1 LRRRGEA
8 RWNGNNTRPTT
19 ARTIPVNPWRV
30 HRLVGP
36 DVGQK
41 MNTMKVTELIESDLE
56 ALAGLYKQFWGEDS
70 SLEKMHATFQSLR
83 TNPNYIFLVARRDGR
98 LAGSVMGIVC
108 EELYGECK
116 PFMVVEDVIVDQ
128 NHRRQ
133 GVGSLLM
140 RELERLAISR
150 DCAYII
156 FVTEQDRT
164 TAHQFYESLG
174 YNPDKYRGFKKRL
187 GGGQQLHP

>member
-1 LRRRGEA
+1 VDAVLGRQEVYLDA
-8 RWNGNNTRPTT
+8 FE
-19 ARTIPVNPWRV
+19 
-30 HRLVGP
+30 H
-36 DVGQK
+36 Q
-41 MNTMKVTELIESDLE
+41 SD
-56 ALAGLYKQFWGEDS
+56 
-70 SLEKMHATFQSLR
+70 T
-83 TNPNYIFLVARRDGR
+83 FLVARQNDR

-140 RELERLAISR
+140 RELERLAITR

-187 GGGQQLHP
+187 GGGQQPLSPRHDKGKEVRSGKYFLPGSAGL

>member
-1 LRRRGEA
+1 
-8 RWNGNNTRPTT
+8 
-19 ARTIPVNPWRV
+19 
-30 HRLVGP
+30 
-36 DVGQK
+36 
-41 MNTMKVTELIESDLE
+41 MNTMEIAALTESDLE
-56 ALAGLYKQFWGEDS
+56 GLARLYKQFWGEDS
-70 SLEKMHATFQSLR
+70 SLEKMHATFQRLS
-83 TNPNYIFLVARRDGR
+83 TNPNYIFLVASRHGH

-108 EELYGECK
+108 DELYGECK

-140 RELERLAISR
+140 RELERLAVSR

-187 GGGQQLHP
+187 ENGQQGAAPYAPQGRAGEH